1 MLRAFKYWLF
11 DGPDEMLP
19 EQLARLKAA
28 CADLPK
34 PQRIEGMEWPERDEM
49 KKACVHCYSDNDIL
63 ALELQREAE
72 RKTQPRNV
80 VAMKTRGSVR

>member
-1 MLRAFKYWLF
+1 MRFLRRYFT
-11 DGPDEMLP
+11 PDVPPATTAKVAALKVL
-19 EQLARLKAA
+19 LADAV
-28 CADLPK
+28 P